1 MKWTKNDGTIRNEIK
16 KVVLKRNVMANIKI
30 VVKTPT
36 PSSIAIEEEGNEM
49 SNENVEWTI
58 NEQP

>member
-1 MKWTKNDGTIRNEIK
+1 M
-16 KVVLKRNVMANIKI
+16 LKRNVMTNIKI

-58 NEQP
+58 NE

>member
-1 MKWTKNDGTIRNEIK
+1 MDKERWDNKERKLK
-16 KVVLKRNVMANIKI
+16 KVVLKRNVMTNIKI

-58 NEQP
+58 NE

>member
-1 MKWTKNDGTIRNEIK
+1 MKWTKSDGTIRNEIK
-16 KVVLKRNVMANIKI
+16 KVVLKRNVMTNIKI

-58 NEQP
+58 NE

>member
-16 KVVLKRNVMANIKI
+16 KVVLKRNVMTNIKI

-58 NEQP
+58 NE

>member
-1 MKWTKNDGTIRNEIK
+1 VKWTKNDGTIRNEIK
-16 KVVLKRNVMANIKI
+16 KVVLKRNVMTNIKI

-58 NEQP
+58 NE

>member
-1 MKWTKNDGTIRNEIK
+1 
-16 KVVLKRNVMANIKI
+16 VLKRNVMTNIKI

>member
-16 KVVLKRNVMANIKI
+16 KVVLKRNVMTNIKI